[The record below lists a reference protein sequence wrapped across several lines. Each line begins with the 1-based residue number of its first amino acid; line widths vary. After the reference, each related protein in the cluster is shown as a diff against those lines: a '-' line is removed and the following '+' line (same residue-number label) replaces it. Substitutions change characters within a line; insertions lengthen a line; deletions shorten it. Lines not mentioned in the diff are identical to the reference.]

1 MASDLFGHSQYL
13 IRRKILKIFGGAFH
27 IYDTEGNVVFY
38 SKMKAFK
45 LREDIRVYTSEEMT
59 EEVLTISARTMLD
72 ISTVYDVV
80 DSRSGEKVGSIK
92 RQGLRSLLRDS
103 WLILSPSGQ
112 EIGRI
117 EEDSTLMALLR
128 RLLSNLIPQKF
139 HVEMNGSTVCTF
151 QQNFNPFVLK
161 IVADFSPD
169 TVGLLDRRLGI
180 AAGILLG
187 AVEGRQG

>member
-13 IRRKILKIFGGAFH
+13 IRRKVLKIFGGAFH
-27 IYDTEGNVVFY
+27 IYDAEGNVVFY

-80 DSRSGEKVGSIK
+80 DSRNREKVGSIK
-92 RQGLRSLLRDS
+92 RQGLKSLLRDS

-117 EEDSTLMALLR
+117 EEDSTVMALLR

-161 IVADFSPD
+161 LVTDFSPD
-169 TVGLLDRRLGI
+169 RGGLLDRRLGI

>member
-1 MASDLFGHSQYL
+1 MASDRFSHSQYL
-13 IRRKILKIFGGAFH
+13 IRRKIIKILGGAFH
-27 IYDTEGNVVFY
+27 IYDVDGNVVLY

-80 DSRSGEKVGSIK
+80 DSRSGENVGSIK

-139 HVEMNGSTVCTF
+139 HVEMNGSTVCTY

>member
-1 MASDLFGHSQYL
+1 MNSDRFGHSQYL

-27 IYDTEGNVVFY
+27 IYDGAGNLVFY

-45 LREDIRVYTSEEMT
+45 LKEDIRVYTSEEMT

-72 ISTVYDVV
+72 ISTVYDVA
-80 DSRSGEKVGSIK
+80 DSRTGEKVGAIK

-103 WLILSPSGQ
+103 WIILSASGQ
-112 EIGRI
+112 EIGKI

-139 HVEMNGSTVCTF
+139 HVEVNGSVVCTY

-161 IVADFSPD
+161 LVADFSHD
-169 TVGLLDRRLGI
+169 RAGLFDRRLGI

-187 AVEGRQG
+187 AIEGRQQ